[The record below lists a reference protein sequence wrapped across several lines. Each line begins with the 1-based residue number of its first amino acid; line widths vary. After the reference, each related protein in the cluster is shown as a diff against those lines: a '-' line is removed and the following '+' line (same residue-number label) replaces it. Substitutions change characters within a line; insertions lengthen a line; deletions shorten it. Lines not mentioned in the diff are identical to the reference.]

1 MSCKSDMINLLR
13 IGEVGGKR
21 NIRKVA
27 TWVMQSHCQVSL
39 RVQLRWE
46 TKPYN
51 RGTSVSFIFSTEEL
65 PKYKSRDV
73 DR

>member
-1 MSCKSDMINLLR
+1 MQEQYDKSAKDW
-13 IGEVGGKR
+13 GGGGKR

-27 TWVMQSHCQVSL
+27 AWVMQSHSRVSL

-46 TKPYN
+46 TKPYS
-51 RGTSVSFIFSTEEL
+51 RGTSTVSFIFRTEEL

-73 DR
+73 GH